1 MPARKGTS
9 KGASKSSTKKKGAT
23 KSKAGSGGGGGRSG
37 GYGGGSGGIQPL
49 YGVVIRDAIAR
60 GDTAEMKRLST
71 QARKH
76 IKDVESALSKL
87 DAKIK

>member
-9 KGASKSSTKKKGAT
+9 KGASKSSSKKKGAA
-23 KSKAGSGGGGGRSG
+23 KSKAGSGGGGGRSS
-37 GYGGGSGGIQPL
+37 GGGTGGIQPL
-49 YGVVIRDAIAR
+49 YGVVIREAIAR
-60 GDTAEMKRLST
+60 GDTAEMKRLSA